1 MNLTTTYLCDTYV
14 GKENFQIAEPLL
26 RSYGGNQAF
35 SGSIATLRCFED
47 SAMLKKIL
55 AEKGGNR
62 VLVVDGG
69 GSHRCALLGA
79 QLATMAFD
87 NGWQGIVIYGCIRDT
102 ALLNKIPIGIRALHA
117 HPLFCH
123 GKDTGDHDVLI
134 TFAGVN
140 FRKDHFLYADTDGI
154 IVSETMLS

>member
-1 MNLTTTYLCDTYV
+1 MNLTTAYLCDTYV
-14 GKENFQIAEPLL
+14 GKENLQIAEPLL

-35 SGSIATLRCFED
+35 SGSITTLRCFED
-47 SAMLKKIL
+47 NAMLKKIL
-55 AEKGGNR
+55 AGKGDNR
-62 VLVVDGG
+62 ILVVDGG

-79 QLATMAFD
+79 QLATMAFE
-87 NGWQGIVIYGCIRDT
+87 NGWQGIVTYGCIRET
-102 ALLNKIPIGIRALHA
+102 ALLNQIPVGILALHA
-117 HPLFCH
+117 HPLLCH

-140 FRKDHFLYADTDGI
+140 FRKDHFLYADMDGI